1 MAQEQPDFTPHDSPL
16 NLYSVDDAAHHSAEL
31 PPAEPLPIEI
41 CLSPLLWSDS
51 VGVFLDG

>member
-1 MAQEQPDFTPHDSPL
+1 MAQEQPDLTPHDSPL